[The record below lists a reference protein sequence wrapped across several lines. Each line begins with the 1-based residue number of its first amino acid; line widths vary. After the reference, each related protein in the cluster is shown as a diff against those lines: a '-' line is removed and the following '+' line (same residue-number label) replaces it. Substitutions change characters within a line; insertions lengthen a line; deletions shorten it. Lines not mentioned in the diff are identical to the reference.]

1 MGSHGGGPMGSHGGD
16 PWDPRVGPWGPIGP
30 WGPGPLGTHWHL
42 GTQALQSGEG
52 FFLEFDF
59 AYKLRIGGARAELL
73 HPLRLR
79 VATARAPDAQV
90 MSYFVMCHM
99 MDRDWSRD
107 AHPED
112 EACEKEVDSSWLIT

>member
-1 MGSHGGGPMGSHGGD
+1 MRWGPSVPGGSHEIPGGGLMGSQG
-16 PWDPRVGPWGPIGP
+16 
-30 WGPGPLGTHWHL
+30 GPLGTHWHL

-79 VATARAPDAQV
+79 VATARAPDA
-90 MSYFVMCHM
+90 
-99 MDRDWSRD
+99 
-107 AHPED
+107 
-112 EACEKEVDSSWLIT
+112 

>member
-1 MGSHGGGPMGSHGGD
+1 MRKFSHICWSANLATDGS
-16 PWDPRVGPWGPIGP
+16 
-30 WGPGPLGTHWHL
+30 
-42 GTQALQSGEG
+42 
-52 FFLEFDF
+52 DF

-99 MDRDWSRD
+99 MDRDGSRD

-112 EACEKEVDSSWLIT
+112 EACEKEVDCTWLIT